1 MDRRRASG
9 EPLSGLAATVRGES
23 LRAGFVPVLA
33 VMVVVVAVTAVLD
46 LRLASGAAQRLLP
59 VLWTGLGLAFLVAA
73 LAVGA
78 GRVSLRRLPDVT
90 GTLVVLHSAVTVA
103 ALAVGQDRE
112 RILSVIFAVVV
123 AGGVLTGIRWMLAN
137 DVVCLGGVLA
147 VLSADGAGIYDDLLS
162 PVAYTLVIAHLIH
175 ALRLR
180 GLQQVERLTAELAS
194 QAGTDALTGLLNRRG
209 LEAAG
214 RRFVDVE
221 VGVLWL
227 DLDGFKRIN
236 DELGHAAGDA
246 VLVEAADRLR
256 HLVRGEDVV
265 ARAGGD
271 EFVVLLP
278 AVDAEALDRTAVRVG
293 MQLAGTVGVLQ
304 IPWAVSVGVAR
315 GRVSGPGS
323 LQDLL
328 RRADLA
334 MYTQKQQRKEAAT
347 IRR

>member
-1 MDRRRASG
+1 
-9 EPLSGLAATVRGES
+9 

-33 VMVVVVAVTAVLD
+33 VMAVVVVVTAVLD
-46 LRLASGAAQRLLP
+46 ARYAPGAAQRALP
-59 VLWTGLGLAFLVAA
+59 VLWGT
-73 LAVGA
+73 LAVVFVGTA
-78 GRVSLRRLPDVT
+78 VAVGTGRVTARRLPDVT
-90 GTLVVLHSAVTVA
+90 GLLVVLHSAVTVA
-103 ALAVGQDRE
+103 ALAIGQDQE

-123 AGGVLTGIRWMLAN
+123 AGGVLTGVRWMVVN
-137 DVVCLGGVLA
+137 DAVCLGGVVAL
-147 VLSADGAGIYDDLLS
+147 VTADRAGVYDDLIN
-162 PVAYTLVIAHLIH
+162 PVGYALVISHLIH

-180 GLQQVERLTAELAS
+180 GLQQLEQLAAELAS

-209 LEAAG
+209 LETAG

-256 HLVRGEDVV
+256 GLVRAEDVV

-278 AVDAEALDRTAVRVG
+278 GVGAPALERTAVRVG
-293 MQLAGTVGVLQ
+293 MQLSGTVGVLQ
-304 IPWAVSVGVAR
+304 IPWSVSVGVSL
-315 GRVSGPGS
+315 GRVSGAES
-323 LQDLL
+323 LQALL
-328 RRADLA
+328 RHADID
-334 MYTQKQQRKEAAT
+334 MYTQKQQRKGAAPAHG
-347 IRR
+347 RPG